1 MFCFHWPNTEVVPS
15 SDFGPICPD
24 TVQKLN
30 RFCRSMPQTFAA
42 VAILCSYTLRAAGI
56 YAAGAGNR
64 DHRGSESD
72 APDVERLRTSFE
84 MTLAEKD
91 AELLATHRKLEETLQ
106 KLSGREAQLAT
117 KDIELAACR
126 SAHTV
131 VPLWE
136 SSAAEHRR
144 HSALT
149 AVTASKAHLTPT
161 TAHPSRSMLQVDQG
175 VSERVCS
182 KVEID
187 SVLRACSEL
196 QTQVV
201 LEIFETNMA
210 CALCIFPCADK
221 PTVDAVSCSLACLH
235 QNENSC
241 ENTTRIAHLIESAT
255 LGDRDTLVRM
265 LELSEAVCVYCILE
279 TYVFSLA

>member
-1 MFCFHWPNTEVVPS
+1 
-15 SDFGPICPD
+15 
-24 TVQKLN
+24 
-30 RFCRSMPQTFAA
+30 MPQTFAA

-126 SAHTV
+126 SAHTA

-149 AVTASKAHLTPT
+149 AVTASGAHLAPT

-175 VSERVCS
+175 VSDSRMCS

-187 SVLRACSEL
+187 SLLRAPSEL
-196 QTQVV
+196 QMQVV
-201 LEIFETNMA
+201 AEIFGTNMA
-210 CALCIFPCADK
+210 CALCIIPCADK
-221 PTVDAVSCSLACLH
+221 PTVDAVSCSLAC
-235 QNENSC
+235 
-241 ENTTRIAHLIESAT
+241 
-255 LGDRDTLVRM
+255 
-265 LELSEAVCVYCILE
+265 
-279 TYVFSLA
+279 